1 MIVQQF
7 WLHKGPDFT
16 SMHAMLVLG
25 NWVSIFTVYAKD
37 SCWMLNLTAFSTFIN
52 SQLRFWRRQF
62 GCRRAPSG
70 FRSVHSRNQFWLWQT
85 SIGSSPFPPLSR
97 QIFSF
102 LFCVLQSCLS
112 FHRTKIQRR
121 WNAIFSEYE
130 LMSLGYP
137 WEFFRCNSEPFFS
150 VCAASFFVATCDA
163 AKSAPVACKIWKR
176 VSQ

>member
-1 MIVQQF
+1 MRKIVVGCWIWQHSA
-7 WLHKGPDFT
+7 LLSIPNYDFGED
-16 SMHAMLVLG
+16 SLV
-25 NWVSIFTVYAKD
+25 FEE
-37 SCWMLNLTAFSTFIN
+37 
-52 SQLRFWRRQF
+52 
-62 GCRRAPSG
+62 APLG

-85 SIGSSPFPPLSR
+85 SIGSSPFSPLSR

-130 LMSLGYP
+130 LMSLGYL

-163 AKSAPVACKIWKR
+163 AKSAPVACKIWIR